1 MDGIIYILNQTGM
14 ALAQAQAEI
23 SRLNAELAKARNET
37 GEKSQSGPLA

>member
-23 SRLNAELAKARNET
+23 ARLNAELTQLKNAPPQPP
-37 GEKSQSGPLA
+37 G